1 MVKLNKKL
9 KKLARKSALTL
20 KAQDKAIKIIED
32 FDFKAPKTKKFIDV
46 LKALSIEDKK
56 SLIVFGEPNNNVYL
70 SSRNFKGSEV
80 VTSSEISTYKILNA
94 KELIISESSLL
105 SINENL
111 SK

>member
-1 MVKLNKKL
+1 M
-9 KKLARKSALTL
+9 
-20 KAQDKAIKIIED
+20 KIPDAKQLQYAEK
-32 FDFKAPKTKKFIDV
+32 FLEGYVNSSEQLFIDV
-46 LKALSIEDKK
+46 LKALNIEDKK
-56 SLIVFGEPNNNVYL
+56 SLIVFGAPNNNVYL

-94 KELIISESSLL
+94 KELVISESSLL